1 MQASSLNNRA
11 IMLNLSSMK
20 LSLTGFLAL
29 LVFVLAAQA
38 AFGQMSVGQVEVKYL
53 GARNYYAFTR
63 VVFDTGSLQPETFRM
78 NFDPI
83 QNRLVLYPSSGTMSL
98 SFAPVH
104 AVSDIVREVNFTQ
117 VYNQPAIIIT
127 LSSAA
132 APGYR
137 VSYLSEPNRIVLDF
151 YGSDRNQDAGFL
163 RLIRPV
169 RTVAIDPGHGGR
181 FFGSFQTGGMPEKE
195 LAMDVALR
203 LRKALTTMGFRV
215 VLTREGDT
223 EVSLDERAGI
233 ANAARADV
241 FVSIHASGS
250 YGTKGQGPEF
260 YTTGAGELNTGA
272 KSKTRMVWDEQNAPY
287 LPDDLRLARSL
298 MLDMGA
304 MSGRVSV
311 LHQTRLAVFNGLA
324 MPAVM
329 VELGDLNDPD
339 QAQMLMDEAYRDMIA
354 AKLARGIEDFAR
366 GVVK

>member
-1 MQASSLNNRA
+1 M
-11 IMLNLSSMK
+11 
-20 LSLTGFLAL
+20 AL
-29 LVFVLAAQA
+29 LVFVLAARA
-38 AFGQMSVGQVEVKYL
+38 AFGQASVGQVEVKYL

-63 VVFDTGSLQPETFRM
+63 VVFDTGNLRPDTFRM

-83 QNRLVLYPSSGTMSL
+83 QNQLVIYPSSGTMSL

-104 AVSDIVREVNFTQ
+104 AVSNIVREVSFTQ
-117 VYNQPAIIIT
+117 VNNQPAIIIT

-132 APGYR
+132 ASGYR

-151 YGSDRNQDAGFL
+151 YGSDKNQDAGFL

-181 FFGSFQTGGMPEKE
+181 FFGSFRTGGMPEKE
-195 LAMDVALR
+195 LAMDIALR
-203 LRKALTTMGFRV
+203 LRKALTAMGFRV
-215 VLTREGDT
+215 VLTRTGDT
-223 EVSLDERAGI
+223 EVSPEERAGI

-241 FVSIHASGS
+241 FISIHASGS
-250 YGTKGQGPEF
+250 YGTTGQGPEF
-260 YTTGAGELNTGA
+260 YTPGAGELNAGA
-272 KSKTRMVWDEQNAPY
+272 RPRTRMVWDEQNAPY

-304 MSGRVSV
+304 MNGRAPV
-311 LHQTRLAVFNGLA
+311 LHQTRLAGFDGLA

-329 VELGDLNDPD
+329 VELGDLDDPD
-339 QAQMLMDEAYRDMIA
+339 QAQRLMDDAYRDRIA